1 MNFPLKFTLLTF
13 FLFAA
18 SFTFSQTPE
27 DFLQE
32 SSLLLAE
39 EINAQ
44 SGNQTVV
51 QQTGVG
57 NEAEIVQKLTASEKI
72 NIAQLIQ
79 SGEFNLAIV
88 RQEGQA
94 NKLALVQQGSNNYYE
109 LDMVGS
115 NNNIGI
121 VQDGND
127 NRIVQKINQVDGL
140 NIELIQIGND
150 NEIIQVLEGN
160 IENKE
165 LKIIQ
170 LPLDFY
176 LIVVYHSQ
184 RYERGLLNHNIFSVY
199 YLQSDGSK

>member
-1 MNFPLKFTLLTF
+1 MNFSIKFTLLAF

-18 SFTFSQTPE
+18 SFLHGQTPE

-44 SGNQTVV
+44 SGNQTVI
-51 QQTGVG
+51 QQEGLG
-57 NEAEIVQKLTASEKI
+57 NETEIVQKLTASEKA
-72 NIAQLIQ
+72 NIAQILQ

-109 LDMVGS
+109 LDLIGS

-121 VQDGND
+121 VQQGND
-127 NRIVQKINQVDGL
+127 NRIVQKVNQVDGL
-140 NIELIQIGND
+140 DIELIQIGND
-150 NEIIQVLEGN
+150 NEIVQILEGN

-170 LPLDFY
+170 EGD
-176 LIVVYHSQ
+176 
-184 RYERGLLNHNIFSVY
+184 GLSLRIE
-199 YLQSDGSK
+199 QSRL

>member
-1 MNFPLKFTLLTF
+1 MNFSLKFTLLAF

-18 SFTFSQTPE
+18 SFAISQTPE

-32 SSLLLAE
+32 SSLLLEE

-44 SGNQTVV
+44 SGNQTVI
-51 QQTGVG
+51 QQEGVG
-57 NEAEIVQKLTASEKI
+57 NQSEIVQKLTGSEKK
-72 NIAQLIQ
+72 NIAQLLQ
-79 SGEFNLAIV
+79 SGEFNLAII
-88 RQEGQA
+88 RQQGQA

-109 LDMVGS
+109 LDLVGS
-115 NNNIGI
+115 DNNIGI
-121 VQDGND
+121 VQQGND

-140 NIELIQIGND
+140 DIELIQIGND

-170 LPLDFY
+170 EGD
-176 LIVVYHSQ
+176 
-184 RYERGLLNHNIFSVY
+184 GLSLRIE
-199 YLQSDGSK
+199 QSKL

>member
-1 MNFPLKFTLLTF
+1 MNLSLKLTLLVS
-13 FLFAA
+13 FLFAV
-18 SFTFSQTPE
+18 SYSFSQTPE

-51 QQTGVG
+51 QQDGFG
-57 NEAEIVQKLTASEKI
+57 NQTEIVQKLTDSEKA
-72 NIAQLIQ
+72 NIAQLLQ

-94 NKLALVQQGSNNYYE
+94 NKLALVQRGSNNYYE
-109 LDMVGS
+109 LDLVGS
-115 NNNIGI
+115 NNDIGI
-121 VQDGND
+121 VQQGDD
-127 NRIVQKINQVDGL
+127 NRIVQRINQVDGL
-140 NIELIQIGND
+140 DIELIQIGND

-165 LKIIQ
+165 IKIIQ
-170 LPLDFY
+170 EGD
-176 LIVVYHSQ
+176 
-184 RYERGLLNHNIFSVY
+184 GLSLRIE
-199 YLQSDGSK
+199 QSRL

>member
-1 MNFPLKFTLLTF
+1 MKFPLKFTLIIAS
-13 FLFAA
+13 LFAA
-18 SFTFSQTPE
+18 SIVLGQQQTPE

-32 SSLLLAE
+32 SSLLLE
-39 EINAQ
+39 QEINAQ
-44 SGNQTVV
+44 NGNQTVV
-51 QQTGVG
+51 QQEGRG
-57 NEAEIVQKLTASEKI
+57 NEAEIVQKLTDSEKA
-72 NIAQLIQ
+72 NIAQLLQ

-109 LDMVGS
+109 LDLIGS

-121 VQDGND
+121 VQQGNE

-165 LKIIQ
+165 IKIIQ
-170 LPLDFY
+170 EGD
-176 LIVVYHSQ
+176 
-184 RYERGLLNHNIFSVY
+184 GLR
-199 YLQSDGSK
+199 LQIEQSRI